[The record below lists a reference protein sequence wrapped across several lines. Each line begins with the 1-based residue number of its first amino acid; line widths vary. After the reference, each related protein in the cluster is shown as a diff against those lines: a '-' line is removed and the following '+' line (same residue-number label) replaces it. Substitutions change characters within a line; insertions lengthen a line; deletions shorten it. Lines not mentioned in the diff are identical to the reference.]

1 MNHEKIMQVAVD
13 VARDAISRGELPF
26 AAALVDATGTVVLTE
41 HDRVYEKQDPTQH
54 AETLIV
60 QEGCRRFGPNLSEFT
75 LYTTCEPC
83 AMCFTS
89 AWLTG
94 IRRIVMGTTMAAVYH
109 RSGRRHREM
118 PIPASVMND
127 RVGGTVELTRG
138 VLAEECIALFRE
150 DLFLETRPG
159 QS

>member
-1 MNHEKIMQVAVD
+1 MKHETIMRVALGI
-13 VARDAISRGELPF
+13 AEEAMGRGELPF
-26 AAALVDATGTVVLTE
+26 AAVLVNAEGKVVLTE

-54 AETLIV
+54 AESRLV
-60 QEGCRRFGPNLSEFT
+60 RKACRLYGPDLSAFT

-109 RSGRRHREM
+109 RSGGRHREM
-118 PIPASVMND
+118 PLPAAILND
-127 RVGGTVELTRG
+127 RVGGAIELVKG
-138 VLAEECIALFRE
+138 VLAEECLALFHE
-150 DLFLETRPG
+150 ELFLEARPG
-159 QS
+159 PT